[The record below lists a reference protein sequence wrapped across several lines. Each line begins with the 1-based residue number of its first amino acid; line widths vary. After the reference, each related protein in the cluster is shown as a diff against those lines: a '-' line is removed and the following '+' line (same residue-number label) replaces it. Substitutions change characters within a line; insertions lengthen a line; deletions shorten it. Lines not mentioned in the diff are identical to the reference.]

1 MIAVV
6 FKKEFFGFFKSPLFY
21 LVAFLSTILLS
32 ITFSMGLQNF
42 ATSLTNSM
50 FQFAVPPQ
58 QLNIHYAVFL
68 QHLSFLNLMF
78 MFFIPALAM
87 RLLSEEKKSRTFD
100 LLLTSPLTSMD
111 IVLGKFMALFSVAF
125 AITGIAAVYFIL
137 SRRMFEFTWAPTL
150 IATLGILFVAAVYSA
165 VSLFASSLT
174 ENTMISLALGI
185 VFNISLWII
194 GGLADLFDGPIAKP
208 IFDQI
213 SMNNHLQSMIEGVIK
228 TNGLVF
234 FISLIFLFCFL
245 TERVVESSRWRA

>member
-1 MIAVV
+1 
-6 FKKEFFGFFKSPLFY
+6 
-21 LVAFLSTILLS
+21 
-32 ITFSMGLQNF
+32 
-42 ATSLTNSM
+42 
-50 FQFAVPPQ
+50 
-58 QLNIHYAVFL
+58 
-68 QHLSFLNLMF
+68 

-111 IVLGKFMALFSVAF
+111 IVLGKFFALFSVSF
-125 AITGIAAVYFIL
+125 AITLIAAIYFIL
-137 SRRMFEFTWAPTL
+137 SRRMFEFSWAPTL

-208 IFDQI
+208 IFDQL

-234 FISLIFLFCFL
+234 FVSLIFLFCFL